1 MGISNLVTTAAGAVK
16 STQRGQAVAAGTVTI
31 TAVDVTKTIVQS
43 LPNGSAGT
51 AAISGTVG
59 SATLNGSI
67 TPGNFN
73 ANGAMNFSKSGGN
86 LTGMS
91 NGSFSQLTPTGA
103 PPSYSGSFNRAVSA
117 NTGSLSS
124 SNRGTANISG
134 GSTTNFYTADYG
146 AVLTNSTTIT
156 ISGPCFWQVV
166 EYY

>member
-16 STQRGQAVAAGTVTI
+16 STQRGQAVASGTVTI
-31 TAVDVTKTIVQS
+31 SAVDTSKTIVQS

-51 AAISGTVG
+51 AAISGTV
-59 SATLNGSI
+59 SAATLNGTVGI
-67 TPGNFN
+67 VNFN
-73 ANGAMNFSKSGGN
+73 SGGAMNFSKSGGN

-91 NGSFSQLTPTGA
+91 NGSFGQLTPTGA
-103 PPSYSGSFNRAVSA
+103 PPNYSGSYSRAITA
-117 NTGSLSS
+117 GTGSLSG
-124 SNRGTANISG
+124 SNRDTANISG
-134 GSTTNFYTADYG
+134 GTTTNFFTADYG